1 MSFLTKLPR
10 DLYASDGFAG
20 FEGEGRFSL
29 GDGRAMMWMSQ
40 LAYETDEPEKIQ
52 DILRM
57 WGMAPGGKSVIAGEV
72 KTLLPLAQTRAVMA
86 AGRGAAI
93 VAFAGGDPLVLA
105 NWITVLDVRTG
116 GSQIAKGFDLATGC
130 VWPQLHALLQEPQ
143 AQGARIFLTGHSLG
157 GALAVLAADRILKGG
172 GRVDAVYT
180 FGMPRPGTKEFA
192 AAYNERIGGRTYRLV
207 YGCDLVPAL
216 PPPALGFRHVGRYLH
231 CESGG
236 TFKCEALEEGTD
248 SDSPVFLPEIAGDL
262 KEIARAP
269 LSTAAEA
276 ARRLRSAVLL
286 ASGHG
291 SEGAR
296 RDFKGVA
303 MALLPPRLRDHIPAC
318 YIDGF
323 ARPPQE
329 DE

>member
-10 DLYASDGFAG
+10 DLYASDGFAS
-20 FEGEGRFSL
+20 FEGDGRFSL

-52 DILRM
+52 DILGL
-57 WGMAPGGKSVIAGEV
+57 WGMAPGGNGVIAGEV
-72 KTLLPLAQTRAVMA
+72 KTLLPLAHTRAVMA
-86 AGRGAAI
+86 EGRGAAI

-105 NWITVLDVRTG
+105 NWMTVLDVRTG
-116 GSQIAKGFDLATGC
+116 GPQVAKGFELAIGC
-130 VWPQLHALLQEPQ
+130 VWQQLQSLLQEPQ

-157 GALAVLAADRILKGG
+157 GALAVLAADRILKAG

-236 TFKCEALEEGTD
+236 TFKCEALEDGTD
-248 SDSPVFLPEIAGDL
+248 SDSPTFLPEIARDL
-262 KEIARAP
+262 KEISRAP
-269 LSTAAEA
+269 FSAAAEA
-276 ARRLRSAVLL
+276 ARRLRSALLL
-286 ASGHG
+286 ASGLG
-291 SEGAR
+291 AEGAR
-296 RDFKGVA
+296 RDFKGIA
-303 MALLPPRLRDHIPAC
+303 IALLPPRLRDHIPAC
-318 YIDGF
+318 YIGGF
-323 ARPPQE
+323 SRPSQ